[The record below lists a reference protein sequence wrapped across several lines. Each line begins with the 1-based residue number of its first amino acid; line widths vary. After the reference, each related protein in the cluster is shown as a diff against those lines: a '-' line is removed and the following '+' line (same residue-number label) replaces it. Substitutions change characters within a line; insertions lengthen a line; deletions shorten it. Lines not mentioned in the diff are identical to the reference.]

1 MPNITSEQLKGL
13 FNSGH
18 AFAKPQHILA
28 DLSGESAATIPAGAL
43 HCIASHVAHMAWW
56 QRQALHHIETRATQW
71 QRLEGDEFP
80 LEIAALEWDAIRR
93 DFFESLEAL
102 RALCDDEATL
112 ERGYVS
118 GRNSIAYVLV
128 DHALHNGY
136 HLGQIVL
143 LRRSLGVW
151 TPEFNS

>member
-13 FNSGH
+13 LEGGH

-28 DLSGESAATIPAGAL
+28 NLSGELATTIPAGAL
-43 HCIASHVAHMAWW
+43 HCIAGHVAHMAWW
-56 QRQALHHIETRATQW
+56 QRQALHHIQTKATEW

-93 DFFESLEAL
+93 DFFQSLEAFQ
-102 RALCDDEATL
+102 ALCDDDDGL

-118 GRNSIAYVLV
+118 GKNSVAYVLV

-143 LRRSLGVW
+143 LRRLLGVW
-151 TPEFNS
+151 TPESNS